1 MEEQI
6 TKTLIESQYPIWMI
20 VSLFI
25 GIQLIIVFFAE
36 LIKKKIE
43 KKTISGF
50 TRKIKSVESQFMKE
64 IEILKSVLNV
74 QSQAQTLFI
83 QQRNEAIVD
92 FWSKYMN
99 WNETFMGSWRNNA
112 DNNHIINELIQKEK
126 DNDLAVTLAY
136 HKLILYIDDN
146 SYIENLHM
154 LLSKMSEIIFKQRML
169 LFEIQDINLN
179 NPNDNVTRSRKLTS
193 FATECTKLQGNEI
206 KELTDKFI
214 KESKEYLSDINIK
227 SQIKPEA

>member
-6 TKTLIESQYPIWMI
+6 TETLIESQYPIWEI
-20 VSLFI
+20 ILLFI
-25 GIQLIIVFFAE
+25 AIQLIIILCSE
-36 LIKKKIE
+36 WIKKIIE
-43 KKTISGF
+43 KKEISGI
-50 TRKIKSVESQFMKE
+50 TRKIKLVETQFMKE
-64 IEILKSVLNV
+64 TEILKSVLNI
-74 QSQAQTLFI
+74 QSQTQTQFI

-112 DNNHIINELIQKEK
+112 DNNQIINELIQKEK

-146 SYIENLHM
+146 SYIENLRK
-154 LLSKMSEIIFKQRML
+154 LLSKMSEIIFNQRML
-169 LFEIQDINLN
+169 LFEIKDINLN
-179 NPNDNVTRSRKLTS
+179 NSNDNVTRSRKLTS
-193 FATECTKLQGNEI
+193 FAIECTKLRGNEI

>member
-1 MEEQI
+1 
-6 TKTLIESQYPIWMI
+6 MI

-25 GIQLIIVFFAE
+25 VIQLIIVLFTE
-36 LIKKKIE
+36 LIKKRIE
-43 KKTISGF
+43 KKTISDF
-50 TRKIKSVESQFMKE
+50 TRKIKSVETQFMKE

-136 HKLILYIDDN
+136 HKLILYIDDS
-146 SYIENLHM
+146 SYIKNVHM
-154 LLSKMSEIIFKQRML
+154 LLSKMSEIIFNQRML

-179 NPNDNVTRSRKLTS
+179 NPNNNNSRTQKLTS
-193 FATECTKLQGNEI
+193 FAVECTKLQRDDI
-206 KELTDKFI
+206 IELTNKFI
-214 KESKEYLSDINIK
+214 IKSKEYLSDINIK
-227 SQIKPEA
+227 SNIKPET